1 MKKTILIILACL
13 IVLSGAGIVYL
24 NNVVLPSTAKSFIIK
39 AIEGSTQKKA
49 SLSSVK
55 INIFKGIV
63 LRDLIIYDQEEEIVS
78 IKEVSCIFWFWGL
91 THKKIVIPSVI
102 LDSARL
108 SLERRNDNSFN
119 LTELFLA
126 KKDNPIGLKPGV
138 PPATKDYKE
147 RPSSGFTFEVY
158 KIKAVDSEINFKDS
172 SFAEP
177 FTQDLNNVDIVIYLS
192 FPDSL
197 KFKAYAQLQGN
208 LKPNI
213 YLNGEFK
220 LPQQELKANIL
231 VKNIK
236 PGEFNVYLQ
245 PAGVILGGG
254 VVDASVSLSLKDN
267 IMDFDCQASAA
278 KMDLGNDKVSAK
290 FNSQVN
296 ANIKYLIEEG
306 RAEYSGNSLFS
317 DTVLSATDFA
327 ALVNIEKAT
336 VYFDNE
342 GLACDDILAR
352 LWGLPINARIKLVNF
367 NDPQFNIGLF
377 SDFDLAL
384 ARDLLKSK
392 FNLAVPFK
400 VKGKARLSL
409 DISADSLNTKPIKL
423 GGYLDILGASLKPD
437 NMDASVEDIEGRL
450 EFSSDQAR
458 AKDLLF
464 KYQSVP
470 CKLSFLLND
479 FKSPRVTLEAA
490 SEEILVKSDFNVN
503 KTIIQINSLSGRYL
517 NSELQV
523 LGSFNT
529 SSSEADISG
538 ALAINLEDLNKPFA
552 RFKDQL
558 DKINPKGKAQV
569 KFSLKGDTRDI
580 KGCAIEARLVSPQVI
595 LYGLKPEKISGY
607 YRQQYGVGEVPFL
620 DFSFYSGEI
629 KFSARVNLK
638 SDNLPYALNLSL
650 RGVKIEEVKLDTPAS
665 KKDISG
671 IIDAEVKINGFSSD
685 LSKITGVGSVDII
698 KGKLWELDLFK
709 GMGKLLFVK
718 DFAYIIF
725 HEGSCDFSV
734 QDKNIFTN
742 NLMLK
747 SNMANLSGK
756 VSIGFDSSL
765 EASLNVDII
774 DKLVPLTGT
783 FKDVTTAVI
792 GSSGKF
798 ATINITGTL
807 KEPKYKFRPV
817 VENIIK
823 GLTDTLK
830 QVIRGHQ
837 DLN

>member
-13 IVLSGAGIVYL
+13 IILSSAGIIYL

-39 AIEGSTQKKA
+39 AIEESTQKKA

-63 LRDLIIYDQEEEIVS
+63 LRDLIIYDQEEELIN
-78 IKEVSCIFWFWGL
+78 IKEASCIFWFWGL
-91 THKKIVIPSVI
+91 MHKKIVIPSVT

-108 SLERRNDNSFN
+108 LLKRRNDNSFN

-126 KKDNPIGLKPGV
+126 KKDNPIVLKPGG

-147 RPSSGFTFEVY
+147 RPSSGFTLEVY
-158 KIKAVDSEINFKDS
+158 KIKVIDSEINFRDN
-172 SFAEP
+172 SFVEP

-192 FPDSL
+192 FPNSL
-197 KFKAYAQLQGN
+197 KFKASMQLQGN

-220 LPQQELKANIL
+220 FPQQELKANIL
-231 VKNIK
+231 AKNIK

-254 VVDASVSLSLKDN
+254 VVDTSVSLGLKDS
-267 IMDFDCQASAA
+267 IMNFDCQAKLA
-278 KMDLGNDKVSAK
+278 KMDLGNAK
-290 FNSQVN
+290 GSVNFNAQVN
-296 ANIKYLIEEG
+296 ANIKYLIEGG
-306 RAEYSGNSLFS
+306 RVEYSGNSLFS
-317 DTVLSATDFA
+317 DTVLSVTDLVA
-327 ALVNIEKAT
+327 AINIEKAT
-336 VYFDNE
+336 VYFNNE
-342 GLACDDILAR
+342 GLYCDDALAR
-352 LWGLPINARIKLVNF
+352 LWDLPIKARIKLVNF
-367 NDPQFNIGLF
+367 NNPQFNIGLF
-377 SDFDLAL
+377 SDFDLSL

-392 FNLAVPFK
+392 FNLTLPFK
-400 VKGKARLSL
+400 VKGKASLAL
-409 DISADSLNTKPIKL
+409 DISTDSINTKPINL
-423 GGYLDILGASLKPD
+423 GGYLDIQGASLKPD
-437 NMDASVEDIEGRL
+437 NMEASVEDIEGRL

-458 AKDLLF
+458 AKDLFF
-464 KYQSVP
+464 KYQSIP
-470 CKLSFLLND
+470 YKLSFLVND

-529 SSSEADISG
+529 LNSEADISG
-538 ALAINLEDLNKPFA
+538 SLAINLEDLNKPLVK
-552 RFKDQL
+552 FKDQL

-580 KGCAIEARLVSPQVI
+580 KGCAIEARLLSPQVV
-595 LYGLKPEKISGY
+595 LYGLRQEEVSGY

-620 DFSFYSGEI
+620 NFSFYSGEV
-629 KFSARVNLK
+629 KFSARANLK

-650 RGVKIEEVKLDTPAS
+650 QGVKIEEIKLDTPSS
-665 KKDISG
+665 KKDIAG
-671 IIDAEVKINGFSSD
+671 IINSEVKINGFSSD
-685 LSKITGVGSVDII
+685 LSKITGVGSVDIT

-709 GMGKLLFVK
+709 GVGKLLFAK

-756 VSIGFDSSL
+756 VRIGFDSSL
-765 EASLNVDII
+765 EAYLNVDII
-774 DKLVPLTGT
+774 DELVPLTGS

-807 KEPKYKFRPV
+807 KEPKYKFKPV

-823 GLTDTLK
+823 GITDTLK
-830 QVIRGHQ
+830 QVIRKRQ
-837 DLN
+837 DFN